1 MGFDIGGFLFGV
13 LCGAFITF
21 IAFIKEN
28 RKPKYSKKYNKK
40 DKSNSNFKTEETQES
55 EKDDLLWQNIK
66 VTKRTSAFDSKAEQT
81 MYNFLRKELGGTV
94 RIDIHVHMNELFKV
108 IEQDETYF
116 NKLWVCHVDF
126 VVRDRKNPAIIYF
139 AVELDGHE
147 SHRFREETIIN
158 DKFKTRIFG
167 ENNIGILRLGG
178 DVNPYFVPFQPETY
192 PPELVKALKYTKD
205 KIKESNK
212 KEKDKNE

>member
-1 MGFDIGGFLFGV
+1 MGIDIGGFLIGV
-13 LCGAFITF
+13 LCGAFITLV
-21 IAFIKEN
+21 AFIKEN
-28 RKPKYSKKYNKK
+28 RKPKYSKKHNNKK
-40 DKSNSNFKTEETQES
+40 NESISNFKTEETQEC

-66 VTKRTSAFDSKAEQT
+66 VSKRTSAFDSKAEQT
-81 MYNFLRKELGGTV
+81 MYNFLRKEFGSAV
-94 RIDIHVHMNELFKV
+94 RVDIHVHMNELFKV
-108 IEQDETYF
+108 VEQNETYF

-167 ENNIGILRLGG
+167 ENNIPILRLGG
-178 DVNPYFVPFQPETY
+178 DVNPYFVPFQQETY
-192 PPELVKALKYTKD
+192 PPELVRALEYTK
-205 KIKESNK
+205 KIIKENRV
-212 KEKDKNE
+212 

>member
-1 MGFDIGGFLFGV
+1 
-13 LCGAFITF
+13 
-21 IAFIKEN
+21 
-28 RKPKYSKKYNKK
+28 
-40 DKSNSNFKTEETQES
+40 
-55 EKDDLLWQNIK
+55 
-66 VTKRTSAFDSKAEQT
+66 
-81 MYNFLRKELGGTV
+81 
-94 RIDIHVHMNELFKV
+94 MNELFKV

-167 ENNIGILRLGG
+167 ENNIAILRLGG

-192 PPELVKALKYTKD
+192 PPELVRALEYTKD

-212 KEKDKNE
+212 KEKDRNE